1 MNKPT
6 IINTLIMS
14 IKNFIK
20 SLFNKNKSKKIYV
33 CNYEELIKALKQDKE
48 IILQQ
53 GISCAEPIKIT
64 KNTTIDCNGN
74 DIECVQS
81 RQGFA
86 YDVSSYL
93 SPLCTALSRVEHE
106 DGTEV
111 KQTEKGKGIFRVKVA
126 EPNPTQ
132 YNYINISCGWTAYT
146 FPIVKVED
154 GYVYFKSYGTDYCVD
169 FDWYQGNSHKFV
181 EYRLLRCNTQQYA
194 KYLFEIN
201 NSHITIKNGIIHGGI
216 KANKSWIT
224 LSNSTL
230 RDCTEYGIYATDSNV
245 NVNNTVFRY
254 TWKSAITCVSG
265 GLRVCTCAFIEVN
278 QGRQNTG
285 TIDADGECYIYDNHF
300 LDYGSFGIRAG
311 KVKALTA
318 EECPTSYI
326 GHNEFE
332 TKDNQGVVTDTGC
345 IYLAAN
351 NKSAK
356 IEHNT
361 IRDYQGR
368 KNNHAIYCDDGA
380 YNFTLLGNKIIN
392 CPTGYAISSRCADPS
407 KTPRGYA
414 GGIPNT
420 NRLIKN
426 NYCESGV
433 WFVGNTDVED
443 NKCIYENNIV
453 HENTNYKSKISQV
466 KTIKHED

>member
-1 MNKPT
+1 MWKTTN
-6 IINTLIMS
+6 IIMS

-33 CNYEELIKALKQDKE
+33 CNYEELIKALSQDKE
-48 IILQQ
+48 IVLQKDIL
-53 GISCAEPIKIT
+53 CEKPIAIT

-74 DIECVQS
+74 SIKCIQA
-81 RQGFA
+81 RLGFA
-86 YDVSSYL
+86 YGSTTAY
-93 SPLCTALSRVEHE
+93 SPIRTALSRVEHE
-106 DGTEV
+106 DGSEV
-111 KQTEKGKGIFRVKVA
+111 KQSEKGKGVFRVKIKGVA
-126 EPNPTQ
+126 EKI
-132 YNYINISCGWTAYT
+132 YDYINISCGWTAYT
-146 FPIVKVED
+146 FPIVKQE
-154 GYVYFKSYGTDYCVD
+154 GEYLYFRSYGTDYCVD
-169 FDWYQGNSHKFV
+169 FDYYQGNSHKFI
-181 EYRLLRCNTQQYA
+181 EYRLLICNNKQFA
-194 KYLFEIN
+194 KYLFEVN
-201 NSHITIKNGIIHGGI
+201 ESNLTIKNGIIHGGI

-230 RDCTEYGIYATDSNV
+230 RDCTEYGIYATDSNI
-245 NVNNTVFRY
+245 NTHDTIFRY
-254 TWKSAITCVSG
+254 TWKSAIKCIKG

-285 TIDADGECYIYDNHF
+285 AIDVDGECYIYDNHF
-300 LDYGSFGIRAG
+300 IDYGSFGIRAG

-326 GHNEFE
+326 GHNGFE

-420 NRLIKN
+420 NRVIKN

-433 WFVGNTDVED
+433 WFGGNTEVSD
-443 NKCIYENNIV
+443 NNCIYDNNVV
-453 HENTNYKSKISQV
+453 HETTDYKSKISCV
-466 KTIKHED
+466 KIISKK

>member
-1 MNKPT
+1 MKKIIMN
-6 IINTLIMS
+6 
-14 IKNFIK
+14 IKNWIK
-20 SLFNKNKSKKIYV
+20 NLSNKNKNNNIEV
-33 CNYEELIKALKQDKE
+33 FNYEELIKALKQDKE
-48 IILQQ
+48 IVLQQ
-53 GISCAEPIKIT
+53 DIQCAEPIEIT
-64 KNTTIDCNGN
+64 KNTVVDCNGHEIYCQQ
-74 DIECVQS
+74 D

-86 YDVSSYL
+86 YDATSYL
-93 SPLCTALSRVEHE
+93 SPFYTALSRVEHE

-111 KQTEKGKGIFRVKVA
+111 KQTEKGKGIFRVKIHDNI
-126 EPNPTQ
+126 ENPSDLKKL
-132 YNYINISCGWTAYT
+132 YDYINISCGWTAYT
-146 FPIVKVED
+146 FPIVKAEND
-154 GYVYFKSYGTDYCVD
+154 YIYFKSYGTDYCVD
-169 FDWYQGNSHKFV
+169 FDWYQGNSHKFTQC
-181 EYRLLRCNTQQYA
+181 RLICCSKEQFA
-194 KYLFEIN
+194 KYLFDVNE
-201 NSHITIKNGIIHGGI
+201 SHLTIKNGIIHGGI

-245 NVNNTVFRY
+245 NVNDTIFRY
-254 TWKSAITCVSG
+254 TWKSAIKCIKG

-285 TIDADGECYIYDNHF
+285 AIDTDGECYIYDNHF
-300 LDYGSFGIRAG
+300 IDFGSFGIRAG

-361 IRDYQGR
+361 IRGYQGR

-380 YNFTLLGNKIIN
+380 YNFILNNNKIIN

-414 GGIPNT
+414 GGTPNT

-433 WFVGNTDVED
+433 WFGGNADVED
-443 NKCIYENNIV
+443 NNCIYENNVV
-453 HENTNYKSKISQV
+453 HENTDYKSIISGVKI
-466 KTIKHED
+466 IN